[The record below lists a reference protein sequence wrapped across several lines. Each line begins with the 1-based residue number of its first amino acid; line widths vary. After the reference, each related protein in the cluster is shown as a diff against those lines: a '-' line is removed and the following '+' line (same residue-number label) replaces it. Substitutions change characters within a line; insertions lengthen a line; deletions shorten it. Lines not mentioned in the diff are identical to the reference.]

1 MPEEA
6 YSANP
11 GRNCLAPEE
20 ARKHYCLKRP
30 IILTQDAIAWR
41 LKRRA
46 NTHSLKRL
54 IILIQDVIAWRQAAR
69 LSCGAS
75 T

>member
-6 YSANP
+6 YSASP

-20 ARKHYCLKRP
+20 ARKRYCLKRL

-54 IILIQDVIAWRQAAR
+54 IILIQDAMSWRLKRRANTIA
-69 LSCGAS
+69 
-75 T
+75 